1 MSNRQDKLRFRLCPH
16 WYRTVPDYGDQIM
29 MDVTK
34 QERCRVCGKRRVH
47 ARVPEPHPTR
57 DKEDLKEKLQH
68 PGYEVVIEE
77 WLPAGSKGP

>member
-1 MSNRQDKLRFRLCPH
+1 MSRQDKLRFRLCPH
-16 WYRTVPDYGDQIM
+16 WYRTVPDYGHQIM

-47 ARVPEPHPTR
+47 AKVPEPHPTR